1 MTLITT
7 SRESLLKPL
16 QSVAGIIER
25 RHTLAILSNVL
36 LIRSAEELTFV
47 ATDVEIEITAALQN
61 DQAGEAKA
69 LTVGARKLLD
79 ILRALPEGASVSLT
93 AQDRRLVVKSG
104 KSRYVLQTL
113 PAEDFPRM
121 AAPEAGAVRLTLPQ
135 SILKS
140 LFSQVQYAMAQQDI
154 RYYLNGLLLTVGE
167 GELRAVATDGHRLA
181 MAERSV
187 SPKDL
192 GRQEVIV
199 PRKTILELARLLDD
213 SEEPV
218 TVELTPTQAKFTF
231 GGVTLVSKL
240 IDGKFPDYNRVIPKN
255 HPKHVLLNRLNLLQ
269 ALQRAAI
276 LTNDKFRGVR
286 WILGENT
293 LRISST
299 NTEQE
304 EAQEEIDIAYTG
316 DALDIGFN
324 VSYLL
329 DVLNHVS
336 SEEIECAL
344 GDGNSSALFT
354 IEGREDFKYVVMPMR
369 I

>member
-36 LIRSAEELTFV
+36 MVRSAGQLTFV
-47 ATDVEIEITAALQN
+47 ATDVEIEITASLEA
-61 DQAGEAKA
+61 DQAEEARA

-79 ILRALPEGASVSLT
+79 ILRALPDGAVVSLT
-93 AQDRRLVVKSG
+93 AQDKRLVVKSG

-121 AAPEAGAVRLTLPQ
+121 SAPEASAVRLTLPQ
-135 SILKS
+135 GVLKS

-154 RYYLNGLLLTVGE
+154 RYYLNGLLLTIGD

-181 MAERSV
+181 LAERPV
-187 SPKDL
+187 EPKEP

-199 PRKTILELARLLDD
+199 PRKTILELARLLEDGD
-213 SEEPV
+213 QPV
-218 TVELTPTQAKFTF
+218 TVELNPTQARFAF

-255 HPKHVLLNRLNLLQ
+255 HPKQLLLLS
-269 ALQRAAI
+269 LI
-276 LTNDKFRGVR
+276 H
-286 WILGENT
+286 I
-293 LRISST
+293 
-299 NTEQE
+299 
-304 EAQEEIDIAYTG
+304 
-316 DALDIGFN
+316 
-324 VSYLL
+324 
-329 DVLNHVS
+329 
-336 SEEIECAL
+336 
-344 GDGNSSALFT
+344 
-354 IEGREDFKYVVMPMR
+354 
-369 I
+369 